1 MSETLMVIILF
12 ALFITLLFYYRH
24 VLENVEASIWFK
36 NPFLK
41 LLFLI
46 LFSGSIG
53 LVLFL
58 VARILSGNM

>member
-12 ALFITLLFYYRH
+12 ALFVALLFYYRH
-24 VLENVEASIWFK
+24 VLENVEASTWFK

-41 LLFLI
+41 LLFFI

-53 LVLFL
+53 LVLFF